1 MFCVYIL
8 FTSGFMLTF
17 SRNELLVRPVA
28 MKRSLF
34 AILAFA
40 LLSSGCSTVSLVY
53 RNADRY
59 LQHKINGYTSFNARQ
74 KETIHRGVSDYMHWH
89 RKIALPE
96 YIIFLQNLNGV
107 AQSDGPLEIKEVS
120 QLRAH
125 LLNLY
130 KRTLVPA
137 IRPTAQLL
145 SELDSRQIQK
155 LGKTLA
161 EETRKQKKEKLDI
174 SHDEYL
180 DKRADKTI
188 DFVEWLAGSLSGKQ
202 EQKIR
207 EMSRHLPVAIHSQL
221 QHRETSQGR
230 LIVLLNAHVGADDIA
245 AFLSSW
251 ALTPEETRTSQ
262 QQHVIQSFE
271 KATDEMIAQI
281 HGLLTARQK
290 EHMRKLISSY
300 IENMRVE
307 NMRSLGTD
315 RHATSR

>member
-1 MFCVYIL
+1 
-8 FTSGFMLTF
+8 MLTF
-17 SRNELLVRPVA
+17 SRNELLVRPEA

-34 AILAFA
+34 VILAFA
-40 LLSSGCSTVSLVY
+40 LLGSGCSTVSLVY
-53 RNADRY
+53 RNADWY

-74 KETIHRGVSDYMHWH
+74 KETIRREVTDYMHWH
-89 RKIALPE
+89 RKNALPE

-107 AQSDGPLEIKEVS
+107 AQSDGPLEVAEVS

-125 LLNLY
+125 LLDLY
-130 KRTLVPA
+130 KRTLAPA

-145 SELDSRQIQK
+145 SELDSRQIQQ

-161 EETRKQKKEKLDI
+161 VETRKQKKEKLDI
-174 SHDEYL
+174 SHEEYL

-188 DFVEWLAGSLSGKQ
+188 DSVEWLAGDLSGGQ

-207 EMSRHLPVAIHSQL
+207 EMSRHLPVASHSQL

-230 LIVLLNAHVGADDIA
+230 LIALLNAHAGADDIA

-262 QQHVIQSFE
+262 QQHAVQSFE
-271 KATDEMIAQI
+271 TATDEMIVQI

-307 NMRSLGTD
+307 NKRSTPQAEHPG
-315 RHATSR
+315 RN

>member
-1 MFCVYIL
+1 
-8 FTSGFMLTF
+8 MLTF
-17 SRNELLVRPVA
+17 SRKKLLVQPVA

-34 AILAFA
+34 VILAFA

-53 RNADRY
+53 RNADWY

-74 KETIHRGVSDYMHWH
+74 KETIRHEVFDYMHWH
-89 RKIALPE
+89 RKNALPE

-107 AQSDGPLEIKEVS
+107 AQSDGPLKVEEVNL
-120 QLRAH
+120 LRAH

-130 KRTLVPA
+130 KKSLVPA

-145 SELDSRQIQK
+145 SEMDGRQIQK

-161 EETRKQKKEKLDI
+161 VETQKQKKEKLDI

-188 DFVEWLAGSLSGKQ
+188 NFVEWLAGNLSGKQ

-207 EMSRHLPVAIHSQL
+207 EMSRHLPVASHSQL
-221 QHRETSQGR
+221 QHREANQGR
-230 LIVLLNAHVGADDIA
+230 LIALLNGHASADNIA
-245 AFLSSW
+245 AFLTSW
-251 ALTPEETRTSQ
+251 ALTPEATRTSQ
-262 QQHVIQSFE
+262 QQYVIQSFE
-271 KATDEMIAQI
+271 TATDEMIAQI

-290 EHMRKLISSY
+290 DHMRKMISSY

-307 NMRSLGTD
+307 NMRSLPAD
-315 RHATSR
+315 RHAASGTSP

>member
-1 MFCVYIL
+1 
-8 FTSGFMLTF
+8 MLTF
-17 SRNELLVRPVA
+17 SRKKLLVQPVA

-34 AILAFA
+34 VILAFA

-53 RNADRY
+53 RNADWY

-74 KETIHRGVSDYMHWH
+74 KETIRQEVFDYMHWH
-89 RKIALPE
+89 RKNALPE

-107 AQSDGPLEIKEVS
+107 AQSDGPLKVEEVNL
-120 QLRAH
+120 LRAH

-130 KRTLVPA
+130 KKSLVPA

-145 SELDSRQIQK
+145 SELDGRQIQK

-161 EETRKQKKEKLDI
+161 VETQKQKKEKLDI

-188 DFVEWLAGSLSGKQ
+188 NFVEWLAGNLSGKQ

-207 EMSRHLPVAIHSQL
+207 EMSRHLPVASHSQL

-230 LIVLLNAHVGADDIA
+230 LIALLSAHPGADDIA

-251 ALTPEETRTSQ
+251 ALTPEETRTPQ

-271 KATDEMIAQI
+271 TATDEMIAQI

-307 NMRSLGTD
+307 NMRSLPAD
-315 RHATSR
+315 RHAASGTSR

>member
-1 MFCVYIL
+1 
-8 FTSGFMLTF
+8 MLTF
-17 SRNELLVRPVA
+17 SRKKLLVQPVA

-34 AILAFA
+34 VILAFA

-53 RNADRY
+53 RNADWY

-74 KETIHRGVSDYMHWH
+74 KETIRQEVFDYMHWH
-89 RKIALPE
+89 RKNALPE

-107 AQSDGPLEIKEVS
+107 AQSDGPLKVEEVNL
-120 QLRAH
+120 LRAH

-130 KRTLVPA
+130 KKSLVPA

-145 SELDSRQIQK
+145 SELDGRQIQK

-161 EETRKQKKEKLDI
+161 VETQKQKKEKLDI

-188 DFVEWLAGSLSGKQ
+188 NFVEWLAGNLSGKQ

-207 EMSRHLPVAIHSQL
+207 EMSRHLPVASHSQL
-221 QHRETSQGR
+221 QHREANQGR
-230 LIVLLNAHVGADDIA
+230 LIALLSAHPGADDIA

-251 ALTPEETRTSQ
+251 ALTPEETRTPQ

-271 KATDEMIAQI
+271 TATDEMIAQI

-290 EHMRKLISSY
+290 DHMRKMISSY

-307 NMRSLGTD
+307 NMRSLPAD
-315 RHATSR
+315 RHAASGTSP

>member
-1 MFCVYIL
+1 
-8 FTSGFMLTF
+8 
-17 SRNELLVRPVA
+17 

-34 AILAFA
+34 VILAFA

-53 RNADRY
+53 RNADWY

-74 KETIHRGVSDYMHWH
+74 KETIRHEVFDYMHWH
-89 RKIALPE
+89 RKNALPE

-107 AQSDGPLEIKEVS
+107 AQSDGPLKVEEVNL
-120 QLRAH
+120 LRAH

-130 KRTLVPA
+130 KKSLVPA

-145 SELDSRQIQK
+145 SEMDGRQIQK

-161 EETRKQKKEKLDI
+161 VETQKQKKEKLDI

-188 DFVEWLAGSLSGKQ
+188 NFVEWLAGNLSGKQ

-207 EMSRHLPVAIHSQL
+207 EMSRHLPVASHSYI
-221 QHRETSQGR
+221 QHREANQGR
-230 LIVLLNAHVGADDIA
+230 LIALLNGHAGADNIA
-245 AFLSSW
+245 AFLTSW
-251 ALTPEETRTSQ
+251 ALTPEATRTSQ
-262 QQHVIQSFE
+262 QQYVIQSFE
-271 KATDEMIAQI
+271 TATDEMIAQI

-290 EHMRKLISSY
+290 DHMRKMISSY

-307 NMRSLGTD
+307 NMRSLPAD
-315 RHATSR
+315 RHATSGTSP

>member
-1 MFCVYIL
+1 
-8 FTSGFMLTF
+8 MLTF
-17 SRNELLVRPVA
+17 SRKKLLVRPVT
-28 MKRSLF
+28 MKKSLF
-34 AILAFA
+34 IILAFA
-40 LLSSGCSTVSLVY
+40 LLGSGCSTVSLVY
-53 RNADRY
+53 RNADLY

-74 KETIHRGVSDYMHWH
+74 KETIRREVSDYMHWH

-107 AQSDGPLEIKEVS
+107 AQSDGPLEVEEVS

-125 LLNLY
+125 LLGMY
-130 KRTLVPA
+130 RRTLEPA

-145 SELDSRQIQK
+145 SGLDGRQIQK

-161 EETRKQKKEKLDI
+161 EETRKQKKERLDI

-188 DFVEWLAGSLSGKQ
+188 DFVEWLAGDLSGKQ
-202 EQKIR
+202 EQRIR
-207 EMSRHLPVAIHSQL
+207 EMSRHLPVASHSQL

-230 LIVLLNAHVGADDIA
+230 LIALLNDHAGADDIA

-251 ALTPEETRTSQ
+251 ALTPEETRTPQ
-262 QQHVIQSFE
+262 QQHVIRSFE
-271 KATDEMIAQI
+271 TATDEMIAQI

-300 IENMRVE
+300 IEDMRTE
-307 NMRSLGTD
+307 NMRSLATD
-315 RHATSR
+315 RQAASGTSP

>member
-1 MFCVYIL
+1 
-8 FTSGFMLTF
+8 
-17 SRNELLVRPVA
+17 
-28 MKRSLF
+28 MKKSLF
-34 AILAFA
+34 IILAFA
-40 LLSSGCSTVSLVY
+40 LLGSGCSTVSLVY
-53 RNADRY
+53 RNADLY

-74 KETIHRGVSDYMHWH
+74 KETIRHEVFDYMHWH
-89 RKIALPE
+89 RKNALPE

-107 AQSDGPLEIKEVS
+107 AQSDGPLKVEEVNL
-120 QLRAH
+120 LRAH

-130 KRTLVPA
+130 KKSLVPA

-145 SELDSRQIQK
+145 SELDGRQIQK

-161 EETRKQKKEKLDI
+161 EETRKQKKERLDI

-188 DFVEWLAGSLSGKQ
+188 DFVEWLAGDLSGRQ
-202 EQKIR
+202 EQRIR
-207 EMSRHLPVAIHSQL
+207 EMSRHLPVASHSQL

-230 LIVLLNAHVGADDIA
+230 LIALLNAHAGADDIA

-251 ALTPEETRTSQ
+251 ALTPEETRTPQ

-271 KATDEMIAQI
+271 TATDEMIAQI

-290 EHMRKLISSY
+290 DHMRKMISSY

-307 NMRSLGTD
+307 NMRSLPAD
-315 RHATSR
+315 RHAASGTSP